1 MHIIRPF
8 VAGRQIIPAVFCLCL
23 LFLAHS
29 SASSQTDPDTE
40 DLSVTDEFL
49 PAPVRDVF
57 ASDNPRDEGGQILI
71 GWEIPPEHEDMEGVT
86 GYTVLRSEKADGP
99 FEEVGTVET
108 GVSTFIDTAVRNKKK
123 YYYRIR
129 TDGPAGTFSSVS
141 GPAVASIQW
150 FYSERLNILIG
161 VIIYS
166 ILLITFIS
174 KARKGKDLFVRRI
187 AGLEAIDDAVGRAT
201 EMGKPILYVPGLST
215 ISDVATL
222 ASLNILGRV
231 ARKIA
236 QYESRIIVPNRDPV
250 VMPVCQEVVK
260 EAFAEAGR
268 PDAYTEDDIFYITNS
283 QFGFVAAVDG
293 IMLRERPATN
303 FYLGMFWAESLIL
316 AETGAATGAIQIA
329 GTDAVT
335 QLPFFITACD
345 YTLIGEEL
353 YAASAYL
360 SREPLQ
366 LGSLKGQD
374 WAKFLLAVLIIIGV
388 ITATFGLTT
397 FVTLF
402 E

>member
-1 MHIIRPF
+1 MLWRALFITFCTGFISLSLP
-8 VAGRQIIPAVFCLCL
+8 GILPPVFSSNGDESPDEPSPLQPVST
-23 LFLAHS
+23 LA
-29 SASSQTDPDTE
+29 AK
-40 DLSVTDEFL
+40 
-49 PAPVRDVF
+49 
-57 ASDNPRDEGGQILI
+57 DNPRDEGGAILLE
-71 GWEIPPEHEDMEGVT
+71 WDLSPEDTGEGGRVER
-86 GYTVLRSEKADGP
+86 YILLRADNRDGP
-99 FEEVGTVET
+99 FEEVGRVFAGDASFVDRTVKNGKE
-108 GVSTFIDTAVRNKKK
+108 
-123 YYYRIR
+123 YYYRVR
-129 TDGPAGTFSSVS
+129 TEGRGESRTTDAGPAIAG
-141 GPAVASIQW
+141 IQW

-161 VIIYS
+161 VLVYS
-166 ILLITFIS
+166 TLLVWFIER
-174 KARKGKDLFVRRI
+174 ARGGKDLFVRRI

-201 EMGKPILYVPGLST
+201 EMGKPVLYVPGLSS

-231 ARKIA
+231 AAKIA
-236 QYESRIIVPNRDPV
+236 RYDTRIIVPNRDPV
-250 VMPVCQEVVK
+250 VMPVCQEVVR

-268 PDAYTEDDIFYITNS
+268 PDAYREDDIFYITFS

-293 IMLRERPATN
+293 IMLREKPATN

-374 WAKFLLAVLIIIGV
+374 WAKFLLASLIVIGV
-388 ITATFGLTT
+388 IAASMGLPQ
-397 FVTLF
+397 FVALF
-402 E
+402 D